1 MNQIISNFSGY
12 NASVSANRTAGG
24 ERQTRG
30 QLLYRRTSFSSD
42 RERLVKEAF
51 SNGCSNEKEQ
61 LADDFVKAAKREG
74 LNQLA
79 ELPDGQHALAEV
91 YRHAGSECAEFM
103 RRVHRDQGATAVNY
117 TRSEEQDNVRY
128 LSSENHMRLSSIGAL
143 LLRDLPDPEP
153 CPDDVSGDKAWS
165 RRSDESLYVNG
176 ISYND
181 IDQGYLGDCSFM
193 ASLASVAALNPSFI
207 REMISNNHNGTYTV
221 RLYNASGEAE
231 FITIDAQLYRDQDG
245 NPVYAQNDTR
255 QEIWPAIVEKAYA
268 EMKGGYQNIESLS
281 STETLRAITGLDN
294 AAAFNMKAVR
304 HILGISNSDI
314 FHMISSSL
322 EQGRPVTA
330 GTHDPGEGV
339 VYDETNHLVENHAY
353 SVIRAYEE
361 NGEQWVVLRNPWGRY
376 EYQND
381 NYDNNGSL
389 PNDGV
394 FRMSI
399 NDFIAMY
406 EYLYIF
412 R

>member
-1 MNQIISNFSGY
+1 
-12 NASVSANRTAGG
+12 
-24 ERQTRG
+24 
-30 QLLYRRTSFSSD
+30 
-42 RERLVKEAF
+42 
-51 SNGCSNEKEQ
+51 
-61 LADDFVKAAKREG
+61 
-74 LNQLA
+74 
-79 ELPDGQHALAEV
+79 
-91 YRHAGSECAEFM
+91 
-103 RRVHRDQGATAVNY
+103 
-117 TRSEEQDNVRY
+117 
-128 LSSENHMRLSSIGAL
+128 
-143 LLRDLPDPEP
+143 
-153 CPDDVSGDKAWS
+153 
-165 RRSDESLYVNG
+165 
-176 ISYND
+176 
-181 IDQGYLGDCSFM
+181 M

-207 REMISNNHNGTYTV
+207 REMISDNHNGIYTV
-221 RLYNASGEAE
+221 RLYNSRGEAE
-231 FITIDAQLYRDQDG
+231 FITVDAQLYRKQNG
-245 NPVYAQNDTR
+245 SPIYAQHDAR

-294 AAAFNMKAVR
+294 AAAINMKSVR

-322 EQGRPVTA
+322 EQGRPVTV

-339 VYDETNHLVENHAY
+339 VYDETNRLVKNHAY
-353 SVIRAYEE
+353 SVVRVYEE
-361 NGEQWVVLRNPWGRY
+361 DGEQWVVLRNPWGRY

-389 PNDGV
+389 PDDGV